1 MDRYW
6 AKIGIGALAIFGVG
20 FTGVTLAK
28 KGIHELKTAAVGGVA
43 QALRYPTTDLLNFR
57 LDGRR
62 IGQVRSIEV
71 SNEGEWTA
79 KSVLMQVALLDGR
92 APDDLADCQLAT
104 EEIAYRKDAA
114 FRCVSADDVRDD
126 DLVQIGEVTF
136 SPANVKRPLFVA
148 EHDIRKLSKSDIRG
162 LKATLTST
170 DGKTMKGEARYD
182 VATDRGRERGT
193 VKLDAG
199 DGRALIEIKGE
210 DGRELFRLS
219 ADDKGVSMN
228 TKDKHGSN
236 LLRLLA
242 GQAGVH
248 IDIKPEDLKAEKDNK
263 N

>member
-28 KGIHELKTAAVGGVA
+28 KGIHELKTAAVGEVA
-43 QALRYPTTDLLNFR
+43 QALRYPATDLLNFR

-79 KSVLMQVALLDGR
+79 TSVLMQVALLNGR
-92 APDDLADCQLAT
+92 EPEDLADCQLAT
-104 EEIAYRKDAA
+104 EDIGYRKDAA
-114 FRCVSADDVRDD
+114 FRCVTADEVKDD
-126 DLVQIGEVTF
+126 GLVQVGEVTF
-136 SPANVKRPLFVA
+136 SPSKVTRPLFVA
-148 EHDIRKLSKSDIRG
+148 EHDVRRLSKSELRG
-162 LKATLTST
+162 LKATLTSE
-170 DGKTMKGEARYD
+170 DGKTVKGEARYD

-199 DGRALIEIKGE
+199 EGRALIEIKGE
-210 DGRELFRLS
+210 DGRELFQLR
-219 ADDKGVSMN
+219 ADDHGVTM
-228 TKDKHGSN
+228 TAKDKHGSN

-242 GQAGVH
+242 GHAGVH
-248 IDIKPEDLKAEKDNK
+248 LDIRADDIKAEKDAK